1 MDKETSQIIKN
12 IAEIQ
17 IEALKRI
24 IDKEDEPNASLSQ
37 ELLIELLNI
46 DISQLLESGT
56 PYNKMNQKLK
66 SLIHHKV
73 YMRIDAYKQLIDIP
87 SAICCLDEYQLLLC
101 SHILWKMEEV
111 WILDNPQ
118 GVNGAWLEI
127 NKALYKFH
135 PEYTLIIN

>member
-17 IEALKRI
+17 IEALQRI
-24 IDKEDEPNASLSQ
+24 IDNEDKPNASLSQ

-46 DISQLLESGT
+46 DISQLEEGT

-66 SLIHHKV
+66 TLIHRKV
-73 YMRIDAYKQLIDIP
+73 DMRIDAYKQMIEIP
-87 SAICCLDEYQLLLC
+87 TAIYCLDEYQLLLC

-111 WILDNPQ
+111 WILDNSQ

-127 NKALYKFH
+127 NRAISKFH
-135 PEYTLIIN
+135 PEYKLIIN

>member
-17 IEALKRI
+17 IEALQRI
-24 IDKEDEPNASLSQ
+24 IDNEDKPNSSLSQ
-37 ELLIELLNI
+37 ELIIYLLNI
-46 DISQLLESGT
+46 DISQLEEGT

-66 SLIHHKV
+66 TLIHRKV
-73 YMRIDAYKQLIDIP
+73 DMRIDAYKQMIEIP
-87 SAICCLDEYQLLLC
+87 TAIYCLDEYQLLLC

-127 NKALYKFH
+127 NKAISKFH

>member
-17 IEALKRI
+17 IEALQRI
-24 IDKEDEPNASLSQ
+24 IDNEDKPNASLSQ
-37 ELLIELLNI
+37 ELIVDLLNI
-46 DISQLLESGT
+46 DISQLEEGT

-66 SLIHHKV
+66 TLIHRKV
-73 YMRIDAYKQLIDIP
+73 DMRIDAYKQMIEIP
-87 SAICCLDEYQLLLC
+87 TAIYCLDEYQLLLC

-111 WILDNPQ
+111 WILENSQ

-127 NKALYKFH
+127 NRAISKFH

>member
-17 IEALKRI
+17 IEALQRI
-24 IDKEDEPNASLSQ
+24 IDNEDKPNASLSQ

-46 DISQLLESGT
+46 DISQLEEGT

-66 SLIHHKV
+66 TLIHRKV
-73 YMRIDAYKQLIDIP
+73 DMRIDAYKQMIEIP
-87 SAICCLDEYQLLLC
+87 TAIYCLDEYQLLLC

-111 WILDNPQ
+111 WILDNSQ

-127 NKALYKFH
+127 NRAISKFH

>member
-17 IEALKRI
+17 IEALQRI
-24 IDKEDEPNASLSQ
+24 IDNEDKPNASLSQ
-37 ELLIELLNI
+37 ELIIYLLNI
-46 DISQLLESGT
+46 DISQLEEGT

-66 SLIHHKV
+66 TLIHRKV
-73 YMRIDAYKQLIDIP
+73 DMRIDAYKQMIEIP
-87 SAICCLDEYQLLLC
+87 TAIYCLDEYQLLLC

-127 NKALYKFH
+127 NRAISKFH

>member
-17 IEALKRI
+17 IEALQRI
-24 IDKEDEPNASLSQ
+24 IDNEDKPNASLSQ
-37 ELLIELLNI
+37 ELIIDLLNI
-46 DISQLLESGT
+46 DISQLEEGT
-56 PYNKMNQKLK
+56 PYNRMNQKLK
-66 SLIHHKV
+66 TLIHRKV
-73 YMRIDAYKQLIDIP
+73 DMRIDAYKQMIEIP
-87 SAICCLDEYQLLLC
+87 TAIYCLDEYQLLLC

-111 WILDNPQ
+111 WILDNSQ

-127 NKALYKFH
+127 NRAISKFH

>member
-24 IDKEDEPNASLSQ
+24 IDKEDEPNSSLAQ

-46 DISQLLESGT
+46 DTSQLLEKGT

-66 SLIHHKV
+66 TLIHHKV

-87 SAICCLDEYQLLLC
+87 TAIYCLDEYQLLLC

-127 NKALYKFH
+127 NRAISKFH

>member
-17 IEALKRI
+17 IEALQRI
-24 IDKEDEPNASLSQ
+24 IDNEDKPNASLSQ
-37 ELLIELLNI
+37 ELIIDLLNI
-46 DISQLLESGT
+46 DISQLEEGT

-66 SLIHHKV
+66 TLIHRKV
-73 YMRIDAYKQLIDIP
+73 DMRIDAYKQMIEIP
-87 SAICCLDEYQLLLC
+87 TAIYCLDEYQLLLC

-111 WILDNPQ
+111 WILDNSQ

-127 NKALYKFH
+127 NRAISKFH
-135 PEYTLIIN
+135 PEYKLIIN

>member
-17 IEALKRI
+17 IEALQRI
-24 IDKEDEPNASLSQ
+24 IDNEDKPNASLSQ
-37 ELLIELLNI
+37 ELIIDLLNI
-46 DISQLLESGT
+46 DVSQLEEGT

-66 SLIHHKV
+66 TLIRRKV
-73 YMRIDAYKQLIDIP
+73 DMRIDAYKQMIEIP
-87 SAICCLDEYQLLLC
+87 IAIYCLDEYQLLLC

-111 WILDNPQ
+111 WILNNSQ

-127 NKALYKFH
+127 NRAISKFH

>member
-17 IEALKRI
+17 IEALQRI
-24 IDKEDEPNASLSQ
+24 IDNEDKPNASLSQ
-37 ELLIELLNI
+37 KLIIDLLNI
-46 DISQLLESGT
+46 DVSQLEEGT

-66 SLIHHKV
+66 TLIHHKV
-73 YMRIDAYKQLIDIP
+73 DMRIDAYKQMIEIP
-87 SAICCLDEYQLLLC
+87 TAIYCLDEYQLLLC

-111 WILDNPQ
+111 WILENSQ

-127 NKALYKFH
+127 NRAISKFH

>member
-17 IEALKRI
+17 IEALQRI
-24 IDKEDEPNASLSQ
+24 LDNEDKPNASLSQ
-37 ELLIELLNI
+37 ELIIDLLNI
-46 DISQLLESGT
+46 DISQLEEGT

-66 SLIHHKV
+66 NLIHRKV
-73 YMRIDAYKQLIDIP
+73 DMRIDAYKQMIEIP
-87 SAICCLDEYQLLLC
+87 TAIYCLDEYQLLLC

-111 WILDNPQ
+111 WILENSQ

-127 NKALYKFH
+127 NRAISKFH

>member
-17 IEALKRI
+17 IEALQRI
-24 IDKEDEPNASLSQ
+24 IDNEDKPNASLSQ
-37 ELLIELLNI
+37 ELIIDLLNI
-46 DISQLLESGT
+46 DVSKLEEGT

-66 SLIHHKV
+66 TLIHRKV
-73 YMRIDAYKQLIDIP
+73 DMRIDAYKQMIEIP
-87 SAICCLDEYQLLLC
+87 TAIYCLDEYQLLLC

-127 NKALYKFH
+127 NRAISKFH

>member
-17 IEALKRI
+17 IEALQRI
-24 IDKEDEPNASLSQ
+24 IDNEDKPNASLSQ
-37 ELLIELLNI
+37 ELIIYLLNI
-46 DISQLLESGT
+46 DISQLEEGT

-66 SLIHHKV
+66 TLIHRKV
-73 YMRIDAYKQLIDIP
+73 DMRIDAYKQMIEIP
-87 SAICCLDEYQLLLC
+87 TAIYCLDEYQLLLC

-127 NKALYKFH
+127 NLAISKFH

>member
-17 IEALKRI
+17 IEALQRI
-24 IDKEDEPNASLSQ
+24 IDNENKPNASLSQ
-37 ELLIELLNI
+37 ELIIDLLNI
-46 DISQLLESGT
+46 DVSQLEEGT

-66 SLIHHKV
+66 TLIHRKV
-73 YMRIDAYKQLIDIP
+73 DMRIDAYKQMIEIP
-87 SAICCLDEYQLLLC
+87 TAIYCLDEYQLLLC

-111 WILDNPQ
+111 WILENSQ
-118 GVNGAWLEI
+118 GINGAWLEI
-127 NKALYKFH
+127 NRAISKFH

>member
-17 IEALKRI
+17 IEALQRI
-24 IDKEDEPNASLSQ
+24 IDNEDKPNASLSQ
-37 ELLIELLNI
+37 ELIINLLNI
-46 DISQLLESGT
+46 DVSKLEEGT

-66 SLIHHKV
+66 TLIHRKV
-73 YMRIDAYKQLIDIP
+73 DMRIDAYKQMIEIP
-87 SAICCLDEYQLLLC
+87 TAIYCLDEYQLLLC

-111 WILDNPQ
+111 WILENSQ

-127 NKALYKFH
+127 NRAISKFH

>member
-17 IEALKRI
+17 IEALQRI
-24 IDKEDEPNASLSQ
+24 IDNEDKPNASLSQ
-37 ELLIELLNI
+37 ELIIDLLNI
-46 DISQLLESGT
+46 DISQLEEGT

-66 SLIHHKV
+66 NLIHRKV
-73 YMRIDAYKQLIDIP
+73 DMRIDAYKQMIEIP
-87 SAICCLDEYQLLLC
+87 TAIYCLDEYQLLLC

-111 WILDNPQ
+111 WILENSQ

-127 NKALYKFH
+127 NRAISKFH

>member
-17 IEALKRI
+17 IEALQRI
-24 IDKEDEPNASLSQ
+24 IDNENKPNASLSQ
-37 ELLIELLNI
+37 ELIIDLLNI
-46 DISQLLESGT
+46 DVSQLEEGT

-66 SLIHHKV
+66 TIIHRKV
-73 YMRIDAYKQLIDIP
+73 DMRIDAYKQMIEIP
-87 SAICCLDEYQLLLC
+87 TAIYCLDEYQLLLC

-111 WILDNPQ
+111 WILENSQ

-127 NKALYKFH
+127 NRAISKFH

>member
-17 IEALKRI
+17 IEALQRI
-24 IDKEDEPNASLSQ
+24 IDNEDKPNASLSQ
-37 ELLIELLNI
+37 ELIIELLNI
-46 DISQLLESGT
+46 DISQLEEGT

-66 SLIHHKV
+66 TLIHRKV
-73 YMRIDAYKQLIDIP
+73 DMRIDAYKQMIEIP
-87 SAICCLDEYQLLLC
+87 TAIYCLDEYQLLLC

-111 WILDNPQ
+111 WILDNSQ

-127 NKALYKFH
+127 NRAISKFH

>member
-17 IEALKRI
+17 IEALQRI
-24 IDKEDEPNASLSQ
+24 IDNEDKPNASLSQ
-37 ELLIELLNI
+37 ELIINLLNI
-46 DISQLLESGT
+46 DISQLEEGT

-66 SLIHHKV
+66 TLIHRKV
-73 YMRIDAYKQLIDIP
+73 DMRIDAYKQMIEIP
-87 SAICCLDEYQLLLC
+87 TAIYCLDEYQLLLC

-111 WILDNPQ
+111 WILENSQ

-127 NKALYKFH
+127 NRAISKFH

>member
-17 IEALKRI
+17 IEALQRI
-24 IDKEDEPNASLSQ
+24 IDNEDKPNASLSQ
-37 ELLIELLNI
+37 ELIIDLLNI
-46 DISQLLESGT
+46 DVSKLEEGT

-66 SLIHHKV
+66 TLIHRKV
-73 YMRIDAYKQLIDIP
+73 DMRIDAYKQMIEIP
-87 SAICCLDEYQLLLC
+87 TAIYCLDEYQLLLC

-111 WILDNPQ
+111 WILENSQ

-127 NKALYKFH
+127 NRAISKFH

>member
-17 IEALKRI
+17 IEALQRI
-24 IDKEDEPNASLSQ
+24 IDNEDKPNASLSQ
-37 ELLIELLNI
+37 ELIIDLLNI
-46 DISQLLESGT
+46 DISQLEEGT

-66 SLIHHKV
+66 TLIHRKV
-73 YMRIDAYKQLIDIP
+73 DMRIDAYKQMIEIP
-87 SAICCLDEYQLLLC
+87 TAIYCLDEYQLLLC

-111 WILDNPQ
+111 WILDNSQ

-127 NKALYKFH
+127 NRAISKFH

>member
-17 IEALKRI
+17 IEALQRI
-24 IDKEDEPNASLSQ
+24 IDNEDKPNASLSQ
-37 ELLIELLNI
+37 ELIINLLNI
-46 DISQLLESGT
+46 DISQLEEGT

-66 SLIHHKV
+66 TLIHRKV
-73 YMRIDAYKQLIDIP
+73 DMRIDAYKQMIEIP
-87 SAICCLDEYQLLLC
+87 TAIYCLDEYQLFLC

-111 WILDNPQ
+111 WILENSQ

-127 NKALYKFH
+127 NRAISKFH

>member
-17 IEALKRI
+17 IEALQRI
-24 IDKEDEPNASLSQ
+24 IDNEDKPNASLSQ
-37 ELLIELLNI
+37 ELIIYLLNI
-46 DISQLLESGT
+46 DISQLEDGT

-66 SLIHHKV
+66 TLIHRKV
-73 YMRIDAYKQLIDIP
+73 DMRIDAYKQMIEIP
-87 SAICCLDEYQLLLC
+87 TAIYCLDEYQLLLC

-127 NKALYKFH
+127 NRAISKFH

>member
-17 IEALKRI
+17 IEALQRI
-24 IDKEDEPNASLSQ
+24 IDNEDKPNASLSQ
-37 ELLIELLNI
+37 ELIIELLNI
-46 DISQLLESGT
+46 DISQLEEGT

-66 SLIHHKV
+66 TLIHRKV
-73 YMRIDAYKQLIDIP
+73 DMRIDAYKQMIEIP
-87 SAICCLDEYQLLLC
+87 TAIYCLDEYQLLLC

-111 WILDNPQ
+111 WILENSQ

-127 NKALYKFH
+127 NRAISKFH
-135 PEYTLIIN
+135 PEYKLIIN

>member
-17 IEALKRI
+17 IEALQRI
-24 IDKEDEPNASLSQ
+24 IDNEDKPNSSLSQ
-37 ELLIELLNI
+37 ELIIDLLNI
-46 DISQLLESGT
+46 DISQLEEGT

-66 SLIHHKV
+66 TLIHSKV
-73 YMRIDAYKQLIDIP
+73 DMRIDAYKQMIEIP
-87 SAICCLDEYQLLLC
+87 TAIYCLDEYQLLLC

-127 NKALYKFH
+127 NRAISKFH
-135 PEYTLIIN
+135 TEYTLIIN

>member
-17 IEALKRI
+17 IEALQRI
-24 IDKEDEPNASLSQ
+24 IDNENKPNASLSQ
-37 ELLIELLNI
+37 ELIIDLLNI
-46 DISQLLESGT
+46 DVSQLEEGT

-66 SLIHHKV
+66 TLIHRKV
-73 YMRIDAYKQLIDIP
+73 DMRIDAYKQMIEIP
-87 SAICCLDEYQLLLC
+87 TAIYCLDEYQLLLC

-111 WILDNPQ
+111 WILENSQ

-127 NKALYKFH
+127 NRAISKFH

>member
-17 IEALKRI
+17 IEALQRI
-24 IDKEDEPNASLSQ
+24 IDNEDKPNASLSQ
-37 ELLIELLNI
+37 ELIIDLLNI
-46 DISQLLESGT
+46 DVFQLEEGT

-66 SLIHHKV
+66 TLIHRKV
-73 YMRIDAYKQLIDIP
+73 DMRIDAYKQMIEIP
-87 SAICCLDEYQLLLC
+87 TAIYCLDEYQLLLC

-111 WILDNPQ
+111 WILENSQ

-127 NKALYKFH
+127 NRAISKFH

>member
-17 IEALKRI
+17 IEALQRI
-24 IDKEDEPNASLSQ
+24 IDNEDKPNASLSQ
-37 ELLIELLNI
+37 KLIIDLLNI
-46 DISQLLESGT
+46 DVSQLEEGT

-66 SLIHHKV
+66 TLIHRKV
-73 YMRIDAYKQLIDIP
+73 DMRIDAYKQMIEIP
-87 SAICCLDEYQLLLC
+87 TAIYCLDEYQLLLC

-111 WILDNPQ
+111 WILENSQ

-127 NKALYKFH
+127 NRAISKFH

>member
-24 IDKEDEPNASLSQ
+24 IDKEDEPNSSLAQ

-46 DISQLLESGT
+46 DTSQLLEKGT

-66 SLIHHKV
+66 TLIHHKV

-87 SAICCLDEYQLLLC
+87 TAIYCLDEYQLLLC

-111 WILDNPQ
+111 WILDNPH

-127 NKALYKFH
+127 NKAISKFH

>member
-24 IDKEDEPNASLSQ
+24 IDKEDEPNSSLAQ

-46 DISQLLESGT
+46 DTSQLLEKGT

-66 SLIHHKV
+66 TLIHHKV

-87 SAICCLDEYQLLLC
+87 TAIYCLDEYQLLLC

-127 NKALYKFH
+127 NRAIRKFH

>member
-24 IDKEDEPNASLSQ
+24 MDKEDEPNSSLAQ

-46 DISQLLESGT
+46 DTSQLLEKGT

-66 SLIHHKV
+66 TLIHHKV

-87 SAICCLDEYQLLLC
+87 TAIYCLDEYQLLLC

-127 NKALYKFH
+127 NRAISKFH

>member
-17 IEALKRI
+17 IEALQRI
-24 IDKEDEPNASLSQ
+24 IDNEDKPNASLSQ
-37 ELLIELLNI
+37 ELIIELLNI
-46 DISQLLESGT
+46 DIPQLEEGT

-66 SLIHHKV
+66 TLIHRKV
-73 YMRIDAYKQLIDIP
+73 DMRIDAYKQMIEIP
-87 SAICCLDEYQLLLC
+87 TAIYCLDEYQLLLC

-111 WILDNPQ
+111 WILDNHQ

-127 NKALYKFH
+127 NRAISKFH

>member
-1 MDKETSQIIKN
+1 MDKETSQVIKN

-17 IEALKRI
+17 IEALQRI
-24 IDKEDEPNASLSQ
+24 IDNEDKPNASLSQ
-37 ELLIELLNI
+37 ELIVDLLNI
-46 DISQLLESGT
+46 DISQLEEGT

-66 SLIHHKV
+66 TLIHRKV
-73 YMRIDAYKQLIDIP
+73 DMRIDAYKQMIEIP
-87 SAICCLDEYQLLLC
+87 TAIYCLDEYQLLLC

-111 WILDNPQ
+111 WILENSQ

-127 NKALYKFH
+127 NRAISKFH

>member
-17 IEALKRI
+17 IEALQRI
-24 IDKEDEPNASLSQ
+24 IDNEDKPNASLSQ
-37 ELLIELLNI
+37 ELIIDLLNI
-46 DISQLLESGT
+46 DVSQLEEGT

-66 SLIHHKV
+66 TLIHRKV
-73 YMRIDAYKQLIDIP
+73 DMRIDAYKQMIEIP
-87 SAICCLDEYQLLLC
+87 TAIYCLDEYQLLLC

-111 WILDNPQ
+111 WILENSQ

-127 NKALYKFH
+127 NRAISKFH

>member
-37 ELLIELLNI
+37 ELLMELLNI
-46 DISQLLESGT
+46 DISQLEEGT

-66 SLIHHKV
+66 TLIHRKV
-73 YMRIDAYKQLIDIP
+73 DMRIDAYKQMIDIP
-87 SAICCLDEYQLLLC
+87 TAIYCLDEYQLLLC

-127 NKALYKFH
+127 NRAISKFH

>member
-17 IEALKRI
+17 IEALQRI
-24 IDKEDEPNASLSQ
+24 IDNEDKPNASLSQ
-37 ELLIELLNI
+37 ELIINLLNI
-46 DISQLLESGT
+46 DISKLEEGT

-66 SLIHHKV
+66 TLIHRKV
-73 YMRIDAYKQLIDIP
+73 DMRIDAYKQMIEIP
-87 SAICCLDEYQLLLC
+87 TAIYCLDEYQLLLC

-111 WILDNPQ
+111 WILENSQ

-127 NKALYKFH
+127 NRAISKFH

>member
-17 IEALKRI
+17 IEALQRI
-24 IDKEDEPNASLSQ
+24 LDNEDKPNASLSQ
-37 ELLIELLNI
+37 ELIIDLLNI
-46 DISQLLESGT
+46 DISQLEEGT

-66 SLIHHKV
+66 TIIHRKV
-73 YMRIDAYKQLIDIP
+73 DMRIDAYKQMIEIP
-87 SAICCLDEYQLLLC
+87 TAIYCLDEYQLLLC

-111 WILDNPQ
+111 WILENSQ

-127 NKALYKFH
+127 NRAISKFH

>member
-17 IEALKRI
+17 IEALQRI
-24 IDKEDEPNASLSQ
+24 IDNEDKPNASLSQ
-37 ELLIELLNI
+37 ELIIELLNI
-46 DISQLLESGT
+46 DISQLEDGT

-66 SLIHHKV
+66 TLIHRKV
-73 YMRIDAYKQLIDIP
+73 DMRIDAYKQMIEIP
-87 SAICCLDEYQLLLC
+87 TAIYCLDEYQLLLC

-127 NKALYKFH
+127 NRAISKFH